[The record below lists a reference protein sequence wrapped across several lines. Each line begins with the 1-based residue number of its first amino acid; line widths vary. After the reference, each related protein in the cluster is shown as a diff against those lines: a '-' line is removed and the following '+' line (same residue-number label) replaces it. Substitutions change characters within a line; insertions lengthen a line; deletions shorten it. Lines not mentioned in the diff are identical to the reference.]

1 MAPPENPHRALTWR
15 RVSLLG
21 LLLGLVSLI
30 WLLYPS
36 QSPQL
41 QVLHKVPAL
50 SECPDGPTVH
60 NVAIIGAGSA
70 GSSAAYYLNEFQSSC
85 HRANITVYERNDYVG
100 GRSTTVS
107 VYDDPNEPVELG
119 ASIFV
124 KVNRNL
130 VNAAEKFDLPVQSMG
145 SSRKIDIP
153 EVLGVW
159 DGDSFV
165 FKQSDATNSYWNLAK
180 LFWKYG
186 LSPLTTQNLMKKT
199 VGSFLKMYEEPHFPF
214 ASLTE
219 AASDLDLL
227 SATGATGKQFLA
239 ANGVNEKFA
248 HDIIQASTRVNY
260 AQNLDQ
266 IHGLETMVCMAIEGA
281 MSIQGGN
288 WQIFDGMIKTSGAN
302 LLLNTTVTS
311 ITKTPETEKYTV
323 KSTAAP
329 VIDPA
334 QDISITTTTEDNVY
348 DTIILA
354 APLQFAS
361 LDFHPPLPSPPPAI
375 PYVSLHVTLFTS
387 PYPLS
392 RTFFN
397 ITDGRSAEEMP
408 TTILTTT
415 PPPPNPNSNTKKQS
429 DFFSISTLRT
439 VSRRHHPSSSPSPHS
454 PPSSP
459 NQEQEQQNTTTEYLY
474 KIFSPT
480 HLSPEWLNRILDDTP
495 RFRFPVSFPNSPK
508 PPSTTSSKI
517 SWTHTKI
524 WDSYPYLP
532 PRRLFDAI
540 LLDSDSDSGRGGV
553 WYTAGIET
561 FVSTMET
568 SSLMGMDVAG
578 LVSRTWGEGVGGKE
592 MGREGEEL

>member
-36 QSPQL
+36 QTPEL

-50 SECPDGPTVH
+50 SECPDGPIVH

-85 HRANITVYERNDYVG
+85 HRANITVYERNNCVG

-130 VNAAEKFDLPVQSMG
+130 VNAAEKFGLPIQSIG

-288 WQIFDGMIKTSGAN
+288 WQIFDGMIKTSGAT

-311 ITKTPETEKYTV
+311 ITKIPGTEKYAV

-329 VIDPA
+329 AIDRE
-334 QDISITTTTEDNVY
+334 QDIS
-348 DTIILA
+348 
-354 APLQFAS
+354 S
-361 LDFHPPLPSPPPAI
+361 
-375 PYVSLHVTLFTS
+375 
-387 PYPLS
+387 
-392 RTFFN
+392 
-397 ITDGRSAEEMP
+397 
-408 TTILTTT
+408 TTT
-415 PPPPNPNSNTKKQS
+415 P
-429 DFFSISTLRT
+429 
-439 VSRRHHPSSSPSPHS
+439 
-454 PPSSP
+454 
-459 NQEQEQQNTTTEYLY
+459 TTE
-474 KIFSPT
+474 
-480 HLSPEWLNRILDDTP
+480 N
-495 RFRFPVSFPNSPK
+495 N
-508 PPSTTSSKI
+508 
-517 SWTHTKI
+517 
-524 WDSYPYLP
+524 
-532 PRRLFDAI
+532 
-540 LLDSDSDSGRGGV
+540 
-553 WYTAGIET
+553 
-561 FVSTMET
+561 
-568 SSLMGMDVAG
+568 
-578 LVSRTWGEGVGGKE
+578 
-592 MGREGEEL
+592 

>member
-1 MAPPENPHRALTWR
+1 MAPPESPHRALTWR
-15 RVSLLG
+15 RVSFLG
-21 LLLGLVSLI
+21 LLLLGLVSLL

-36 QSPQL
+36 QPPEL

-50 SECPDGPTVH
+50 SECPDGPIFH

-85 HRANITVYERNDYVG
+85 HRANITIYERNDYVG
-100 GRSTTVS
+100 GRSTTVN

-130 VNAAEKFDLPVQSMG
+130 VNAAEKFDLPVQSVG

-199 VGSFLKMYEEPHFPF
+199 VGSFLEMYEEPHFPF

-219 AASDLDLL
+219 AAGDLDLL
-227 SATGATGKQFLA
+227 SATSATGKQFLA
-239 ANGVNEKFA
+239 TNGVNEKFA

-281 MSIQGGN
+281 MFIHGGN
-288 WQIFDGMIKTSGAN
+288 WQIFDGMIKHSGAT

-311 ITKTPETEKYTV
+311 IDKNPETEKYAV
-323 KSTAAP
+323 KSTTP
-329 VIDPA
+329 VLNPE
-334 QDISITTTTEDNVY
+334 QHISTTTTENAY

-361 LDFHPPLPSPPPAI
+361 LTFHPPLPSPPPEV

-397 ITDGRSAEEMP
+397 IPEEEAAEMP
-408 TTILTTT
+408 NTILTTT
-415 PPPPNPNSNTKKQS
+415 PPPNSDIKKP

-439 VSRRHHPSSSPSPHS
+439 VSRRPSSPSS
-454 PPSSP
+454 PSQSA
-459 NQEQEQQNTTTEYLY
+459 EQEDEKQETTEYLY
-474 KIFSPT
+474 KIFSP
-480 HLSPEWLNRILDDTP
+480 SPPSPAWLNRILADTP
-495 RFRFPVSFPNSPK
+495 SFPFPNSPNSPHHQPHPLK
-508 PPSTTSSKI
+508 TPSTSSTQKI
-517 SWTHTKI
+517 SWKYEKR

-532 PRRLFDAI
+532 PRVRFEDI
-540 LLDSDSDSGRGGV
+540 LLDEGRGKGGGGGGM
-553 WYTAGIET
+553 WYTAGIEA

-578 LVSRTWGEGVGGKE
+578 LVSEGWIREKGGD
-592 MGREGEEL
+592 REEEL